1 MALLAPSRASADD
14 YSHTTTAFR
23 QWYPTMGERFT
34 AILHNDCNLEY
45 QQYLTGEVGP
55 NDTQIIAKYFQ
66 SNPGFFNTS
75 SSCKSCYMEPTVSCL
90 LSNLLESEKSNLA
103 AAGVALGLPPTILA
117 QAGPSPMEMG
127 LLALRRPVLG
137 FILSAA
143 SPALNPFRAFD
154 YRNPAKVLRWR
165 QGDVVALEW
174 QPIMAVA
181 IGVAE
186 LIVGSAALANVMMV
200 VVDLTA
206 RCVFIVSMQTTFLA
220 ILWVSFAFAL
230 HVAGAACVY
239 LRVNIKTLESR
250 VPATTSLVGLNKW
263 IAHESTPC
271 ANHGAVIFSPK
282 PDTYWF
288 TVLSWLVSTA
298 TIFNIT
304 FGTLMF
310 SGAQFVCFQDAVVI
324 VARLLFSV
332 IICRAILLY
341 ELSGLW
347 AAADFDKTFIERLDA

>member
-1 MALLAPSRASADD
+1 MRYWDTSTLLVWALLGANHASADD

-23 QWYPTMGERFT
+23 QWYPTME
-34 AILHNDCNLEY
+34 
-45 QQYLTGEVGP
+45 
-55 NDTQIIAKYFQ
+55 TQIIAKYFQ
-66 SNPGFFNTS
+66 NNPGFFDTP
-75 SSCKSCYMEPTVSCL
+75 CMSCYMMPTVSCL
-90 LSNLLESEKSNLA
+90 LGNLMESEKSNMA
-103 AAGVALGLPPTILA
+103 AAGVALGLLPTILA

-165 QGDVVALEW
+165 PGDVVALKW
-174 QPIMAVA
+174 QPIMAVT

-239 LRVNIKTLESR
+239 LRVDIKTSESH
-250 VPATTSLVGLNKW
+250 VPARGLLRLTMW
-263 IAHESTPC
+263 IAHESIPC

-288 TVLSWLVSTA
+288 TVLSWFVSTA

-347 AAADFDKTFIERLDA
+347 AAADFDKTFLEGLDA